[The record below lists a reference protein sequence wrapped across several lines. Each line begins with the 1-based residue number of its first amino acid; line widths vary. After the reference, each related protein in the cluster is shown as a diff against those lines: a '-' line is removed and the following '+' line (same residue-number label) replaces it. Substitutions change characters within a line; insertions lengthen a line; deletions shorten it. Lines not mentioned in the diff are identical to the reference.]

1 MKTFMDWIWGNK
13 NTNENRKI
21 LSSDNGREM
30 NDVMRRVDK
39 QIGRAVTRL
48 SDR

>member
-1 MKTFMDWIWGNK
+1 MKSIIDWICGK
-13 NTNENRKI
+13 NTKETRG
-21 LSSDNGREM
+21 DVARVDHDDM
-30 NDVMRRVDK
+30 PAVMRRVDE

>member
-1 MKTFMDWIWGNK
+1 MKGFIDWICGKDTRETQGGNSPV
-13 NTNENRKI
+13 THH
-21 LSSDNGREM
+21 SDM
-30 NDVMRRVDK
+30 AAVMRRVDK